1 MIFHILN
8 GDALLSLFPEEIP
21 GERISFRE
29 CLIDGPVQANS
40 MEEFWGLRKD
50 FIENSFPQTPE
61 LNYTDYSQKEI
72 EKISQIPEKSQ
83 VYCWFEEDLFCQ
95 VNFWF
100 TINFL
105 QGKSLKVHLVLPS
118 PESPYNF
125 SFSGKPGLLESYQ
138 QAIPLDEN
146 TRQILEKLWKCFE
159 EENVKTAQFLAQKTE
174 FQRPFLGKAVEAW
187 QNMIPQNGHL
197 GKPKQ
202 VLLEIHSQNP
212 AADFGSIFRDFQKRV
227 PEYGFGDL
235 QVLNMCHE
243 LGILKNN
250 A

>member
-8 GDALLSLFPEEIP
+8 GDALLAQFPDEIP

-29 CLIDGPVQANS
+29 CLIDGPVKANS
-40 MEEFWGLRKD
+40 MEEFWGMRKN
-50 FIENSFPQTPE
+50 FIEKSFSQTPD
-61 LNYTDYSQKEI
+61 LDYTNYSRKEI
-72 EKISQIPEKSQ
+72 EKIFRIPEGSQI
-83 VYCWFEEDLFCQ
+83 YCWFEEDLFCQ

-125 SFSGKPGLLESYQ
+125 SFSGKPGLLESFQ

-146 TRQILEKLWKCFE
+146 TRQILEKLWKCFKE
-159 EENVKTAQFLAQKTE
+159 KDVETAQFLAQKTE
-174 FQRPFLGKAVEAW
+174 FQRPFLGKAIEAW
-187 QNMIPQNGHL
+187 QNMTPQNYHP

-202 VLLEIHSQNP
+202 ILLEIHAQNP
-212 AADFGSIFRDFQKRV
+212 NADFASIFREFQKRL

-235 QVLNMCHE
+235 QVLNMCKE
-243 LGILKNN
+243 LGILKKS